1 VAAVGTDKLVCFTLA
16 GQLFG
21 LPIRAVKETVP
32 ARPLTRVP
40 LVPDV
45 VAGLLNLRG
54 DVVAVLDLL
63 RMLKLPA
70 SSDTAGH
77 VLILRSPRSA
87 NRAVAALCVEELLG
101 VREVSDVHP
110 PPATLAV
117 ETAQFLAGVAQDGD
131 PPRPLLI
138 IDPTRVLDCE
148 PLKPHR
154 ARTT

>member
-1 VAAVGTDKLVCFTLA
+1 VGTDKVVCFMLA
-16 GQLFG
+16 GQVFG

-54 DVVAVLDLL
+54 DVVAVLDLQRL
-63 RMLKLPA
+63 LKLPP
-70 SSDTAGH
+70 SSREPAH
-77 VLILRSPRSA
+77 VLILRSQRSA
-87 NRAVAALCVEELLG
+87 TRAVAALGVEELVG
-101 VREVSDVHP
+101 VREVEAGGVHP
-110 PPATLAV
+110 PPATLAA
-117 ETAQFLAGVAQDGD
+117 ETATFLSGVAQDGD